1 MTGDSSAA
9 GVRTREETEAA
20 PRGPAVPPI
29 HALTGLRFLAALL
42 VLFSH
47 FPEIIP
53 FDQAALPLVRQGA
66 AGVTVFFVLS
76 GFLLTYNYFYTF
88 VDSTAGAASFLR
100 ARVARIYPMHVVALL
115 VVTPAVIWL
124 TDPTPSLASWFVNLS
139 MLHALIPARSMHLWN
154 IPSWSVSAELIF
166 YCAFPFFIW
175 SVLARV
181 RRPGGL
187 LRLLAVLFMIEAL
200 LFCAVAVLTERRFQQ
215 SGKTPEDIT
224 MILERVKF
232 FPGLRIWEFLLG
244 CVVGRLFL
252 YVMAHR
258 AHGRRNVLDRRRVR
272 NGLLLLVALAAGG
285 ILLVPAHVDVPSS
298 GLFAQLATAGLYVVY
313 TPLAVVLIAVVAW
326 GPTAVTP
333 ILEHR
338 WARTLGNAS
347 YSVYLLQ
354 WTVVLVVAEA
364 SWAPNPRTWPFSAAA
379 IAVLIAVSIASA
391 RWIEAP
397 ARTLIRGRPVTAPRT
412 E

>member
-1 MTGDSSAA
+1 MTGDSSVPVV
-9 GVRTREETEAA
+9 GTREDAEVA
-20 PRGPAVPPI
+20 PRGTAGPPI

-53 FDQAALPLVRQGA
+53 FHGAALPLVRQGA

-76 GFLLTYNYFYTF
+76 GFLLTYNYFYAF
-88 VDSTAGAASFLR
+88 VDTTAGAASFLR

-115 VVTPAVIWL
+115 VVTPAVLLL
-124 TDPTPSLASWFVNLS
+124 TDSTPSVASWFVNLS
-139 MLHALIPARSMHLWN
+139 MLHALIPAKSMHLWN
-154 IPSWSVSAELIF
+154 IPSWSVSGELIF
-166 YCAFPFFIW
+166 YCCFPFFIW
-175 SVLARV
+175 SVLSRV

-187 LRLLAVLFMIEAL
+187 VRLVATLFIVETV
-200 LFCAVAVLTERRFQQ
+200 LFCAVAVFTERHFQQ
-215 SGKTPEDIT
+215 SKTPEDIT
-224 MILERVKF
+224 AILERVKF

-244 CVVGRLFL
+244 CVVGRIFL
-252 YVMAHR
+252 YATAHP
-258 AHGRRNVLDRRRVR
+258 HGWWNVFDRRRVR
-272 NGLLLLVALAAGG
+272 NGLLLLVALAAFG
-285 ILLVPAHVDVPSS
+285 ILLLPSLVDIPST
-298 GLFAQLATAGLYVVY
+298 GLFAQVATAGLYVVY
-313 TPLAVVLIAVVAW
+313 TPLAVVLVAVVAW
-326 GPTAVTP
+326 GPTTVTP

-338 WARTLGNAS
+338 WTRTLGNAS

-364 SWAPNPRTWPFSAAA
+364 SWAPNPRTWMFSAAA
-379 IAVLIAVSIASA
+379 IAVLIGASILSA

-397 ARTLIRGRPVTAPRT
+397 AREFIRGRPVRPPRI